1 MCRWLPLLLTLVPL
15 GAAPVAAAT
24 NPRINVTLKRATPAE
39 ACQALSRAAGT
50 KIEYVPPAASDKP
63 AADLDSGT
71 SERADF
77 NWTDLSASRALRQLT
92 NQFNLSI
99 SPDRD
104 GMGYTLRSNEPNRR
118 PRMPEKF
125 PGFTEVRGHRFWV
138 PQLTVESR
146 RIANF
151 RGEQTMAAPPGH
163 LQIQITAEVPEGDVE
178 SIVGIVNLTARDDT
192 GNIMVMVPRPP
203 LPGFRPMLGRGRP
216 FKDQWDEFINLTP
229 PNPRATR
236 LVWVEGDLTAYAAN
250 QAQAL
255 LFEAPFGPLKA
266 PRAIGELTLENLKLE
281 SGPER
286 TELRLE
292 CSLPFGPEARAA
304 RPDLEV
310 ALVGASGKRYDTS
323 STGANGSGR
332 GDRAVWSVNYGF
344 TTKGDPITQVLV
356 KRTERSQPTLLAHFR
371 MRDIPLPPEGV
382 FVARPVPL
390 PAFLQRAGPGRQPG
404 AEPTSE
410 PLPFHQDG
418 GATLVTRI
426 LIGQRTAPAGS
437 LSLGL
442 SRKGE
447 SEWSPVR
454 WQELE
459 VATGAVH
466 RLTDLQ
472 PGTYRVLRLYGPKE
486 SLAIR
491 GPGRWTGAE
500 VEIEAA
506 AGKEV
511 TLPPLEWQPDSPVVA
526 PKPAPAV
533 KPKGPPK
540 K

>member
-1 MCRWLPLLLTLVPL
+1 MRRWLCCAFLVLCAVP
-15 GAAPVAAAT
+15 PVAAAN
-24 NPRINVTLKRATPAE
+24 NPRINLTLKRATPAE
-39 ACQALSRAAGT
+39 ACQALSRATGI
-50 KIEYVPPAASDKP
+50 KFEYVPPAASDKP
-63 AADLDSGT
+63 AADLDGGT
-71 SERADF
+71 TERADF
-77 NWTDLSASRALRQLT
+77 NWSNLSAARALRQLT

-146 RIANF
+146 RMANF
-151 RGEQTMAAPPGH
+151 RGNQNMSAPPGH
-163 LQIQITAEVPEGDVE
+163 LQLQVTAEVPEGDVE
-178 SIVGIVNLTARDDT
+178 SIVGITNLTARDDT
-192 GNIMVMVPRPP
+192 GNIMVMEPQPPR
-203 LPGFRPMLGRGRP
+203 PGFRPMLGRGRP
-216 FKDQWDEFINLTP
+216 YNDQWDEFINLTP

-236 LVWVEGDLTAYAAN
+236 LVWVEGDLTAYATN

-255 LFEAPFGPLKA
+255 LFEAPFGPLRTPK
-266 PRAIGELTLENLKLE
+266 AIGELTLESLKLE

-286 TELRLE
+286 TELRVE

-304 RPDLEV
+304 RPDLEIT
-310 ALVGASGKRYDTS
+310 LVGTSGKRYDIS

-344 TTKGDPITQVLV
+344 TTKGDPITQVVV
-356 KRTERSQPTLLAHFR
+356 KRTERSQPTLVAHFR
-371 MRDIPLPPEGV
+371 MRDIPLPAEGV
-382 FVARPVPL
+382 FVARPIPL
-390 PAFLQRAGPGRQPG
+390 PAFLQRAAPGRQPG
-404 AEPTSE
+404 VEPESE

-418 GATLVTRI
+418 GAVLVSRI
-426 LIGQRTAPAGS
+426 LIGQKTAPAGS

-442 SRKGE
+442 SRKDGT
-447 SEWSPVR
+447 EWSPVR
-454 WQELE
+454 WRELE
-459 VATGAVH
+459 VTAGAVN
-466 RLTDLQ
+466 RLPDLQ

-486 SLAIR
+486 SLDAR
-491 GPGRWTGAE
+491 GPGRWAGAE

-511 TLPPLEWQPDSPVVA
+511 TLPPLEWQPDAPA
-526 PKPAPAV
+526 APPKPVPAKPKAPA
-533 KPKGPPK
+533 K